1 MTPALERLLLLARR
15 HGLPLALAVVP
26 ERATEDLA
34 NRLASEPNV
43 GVLQHG
49 WSHRNHASAGERK
62 MELGDH
68 RPLCE
73 VVEELR
79 AGFGRLTSLFPQKF
93 HPALV
98 PPWNR
103 ISAAVQDARIDIGL
117 VGLSTFGPAPKEHYD
132 QVNTHLDIFEWRPE
146 RRPLSRVEAYAVLN
160 LEIERRLTGE
170 DEPIGILTHHLVHA
184 EASWDFLDE
193 LLGLIAKHP
202 AVHWPAVEEL
212 FGLPPL

>member
-1 MTPALERLLLLARR
+1 MTPALDRLLILARR

-26 ERATEDLA
+26 KGATEGLA
-34 NRLASEPNV
+34 QRLASEPNV

-49 WSHRNHASAGERK
+49 WRHRNHAPAGERK

-68 RPLCE
+68 RPLGE

-79 AGFGRLTSLFPQKF
+79 AGFGRLTSLFREKF
-93 HPALV
+93 HPVLV

-103 ISAAVQDARIDIGL
+103 ISAAVADASIDLGL
-117 VGLSTFGPAPKEHYD
+117 AGLSTFGPAPAEDRH

-146 RRPLSRVEAYAVLN
+146 RRPLSRVEAYAVLS

-170 DEPIGILTHHLVHA
+170 DEPIGILTHHLVH
-184 EASWDFLDE
+184 EEESWDFLDE
-193 LLGLIAKHP
+193 LLGSITKHP
-202 AVHWPAVEEL
+202 AVRWPTVGAL
-212 FGLPPL
+212 FGLRRA